1 MDKPTEGKGSTTI
14 AKKMER
20 NRVLIID
27 FNNIKLPKDDN
38 VFEDKLY
45 QEYKCYVH
53 IDENNEVMECML
65 NLPSITFKSS
75 PLSMENI
82 QNHQQ
87 QFPALLELQH
97 RNPIQF
103 RNQTISNVPIITIAG
118 TVPNQPTL
126 WKIYL
131 PETLIKSTLKWFHK
145 TLGHC
150 GTDRLFNTILSC
162 FNCNN
167 LYSHCKRYQW
177 PINYQQWKNAGVG
190 YRHHP
195 PQNVLAVPWDKVA
208 VNLIGPWS
216 ITVKDVEYVFYALT
230 CIDPVTNLIELI
242 HINNK
247 TAPHVAEQF
256 KNCWLLRYPSPNS
269 CVHDGSGEFTSHH
282 FQQMLI
288 NHSITNKQS
297 TTKNPESNGICKRI
311 IMRTSNLTRF
321 EQAAQV
327 MDNALATCMHATQWA
342 VHEDLQ
348 TSPEALVFRRD
359 MFVDILIM
367 ANFIAI
373 RNRRQQLVDQNLMR
387 HNRKRYDYHYHYL
400 QSYET
405 TGTTSRA
412 LSHHWN

>member
-126 WKIYL
+126 
-131 PETLIKSTLKWFHK
+131 
-145 TLGHC
+145 
-150 GTDRLFNTILSC
+150 
-162 FNCNN
+162 
-167 LYSHCKRYQW
+167 
-177 PINYQQWKNAGVG
+177 
-190 YRHHP
+190 
-195 PQNVLAVPWDKVA
+195 
-208 VNLIGPWS
+208 
-216 ITVKDVEYVFYALT
+216 
-230 CIDPVTNLIELI
+230 
-242 HINNK
+242 
-247 TAPHVAEQF
+247 
-256 KNCWLLRYPSPNS
+256 
-269 CVHDGSGEFTSHH
+269 
-282 FQQMLI
+282 
-288 NHSITNKQS
+288 
-297 TTKNPESNGICKRI
+297 
-311 IMRTSNLTRF
+311 
-321 EQAAQV
+321 
-327 MDNALATCMHATQWA
+327 
-342 VHEDLQ
+342 
-348 TSPEALVFRRD
+348 
-359 MFVDILIM
+359 
-367 ANFIAI
+367 
-373 RNRRQQLVDQNLMR
+373 
-387 HNRKRYDYHYHYL
+387 
-400 QSYET
+400 
-405 TGTTSRA
+405 
-412 LSHHWN
+412 